1 MNTIIIILACYF
13 IAFSVYTLHALYLF
27 LSLFDNYSN
36 KQYEFFAKEDTHNTK
51 ILMNLPIKMLRN
63 LRKYMAGPKAVFMR
77 LRNTVPIEKR
87 VILHIFIKIKEI
99 AI

>member
-1 MNTIIIILACYF
+1 
-13 IAFSVYTLHALYLF
+13 
-27 LSLFDNYSN
+27 
-36 KQYEFFAKEDTHNTK
+36 
-51 ILMNLPIKMLRN
+51 
-63 LRKYMAGPKAVFMR
+63 MAGPKAVFMR